1 MALNINGTTGISGVD
16 GSASAPALTGTDSN
30 TGINFGSDILAFNVG
45 GSEKAR
51 FHSNGKCGIG
61 ITAPNALLHVN
72 ENNASQHFQ
81 LSNSTNANNFTAFGV
96 DTSFN
101 LRLYVNG
108 SNERMRTLST
118 GRFLFGRTTEF
129 VMGSDAVDYQ
139 FEQITNDTA
148 VEIEND
154 IVDTFQIW
162 LPFVDLQNI
171 DVDLSDQNR
180 NKIKIN
186 ITFNVRNAPT
196 ELQSVGVVLE

>member
-1 MALNINGTTGISGVD
+1 MAIPDRRVKRFIEDRDSRVSVGLDLPIARQAGDQMGYFATTKTTMDAIKNDIRLLLMTQKGERLFQPLLGMNI
-16 GSASAPALTGTDSN
+16 
-30 TGINFGSDILAFNVG
+30 
-45 GSEKAR
+45 R
-51 FHSNGKCGIG
+51 
-61 ITAPNALLHVN
+61 
-72 ENNASQHFQ
+72 
-81 LSNSTNANNFTAFGV
+81 
-96 DTSFN
+96 
-101 LRLYVNG
+101 
-108 SNERMRTLST
+108 
-118 GRFLFGRTTEF
+118 RFL
-129 VMGSDAVDYQ
+129 

>member
-1 MALNINGTTGISGVD
+1 MTQKGERLFQPLLGMNI
-16 GSASAPALTGTDSN
+16 
-30 TGINFGSDILAFNVG
+30 
-45 GSEKAR
+45 R
-51 FHSNGKCGIG
+51 
-61 ITAPNALLHVN
+61 
-72 ENNASQHFQ
+72 
-81 LSNSTNANNFTAFGV
+81 
-96 DTSFN
+96 
-101 LRLYVNG
+101 
-108 SNERMRTLST
+108 
-118 GRFLFGRTTEF
+118 RFL
-129 VMGSDAVDYQ
+129 